1 MVGYIF
7 ISFPTCLKCCIY
19 KVIDVRFPQPSAVLK
34 DTISSPLFFVVIVF
48 SNTAIHASLGFWRTN
63 LRKIVSDISCN
74 ICSDYENQKVFNDRN
89 WEPSILRSK
98 GGRNEMK
105 MHMRI
110 LPYMPRKCLSQTLEC
125 FDCFSSKFASCF
137 KVVLRYLA
145 IPFFA
150 HGILFKGYSWVIL
163 LLSFANLF
171 HCDWWTFE
179 IFPAIFP
186 KGYITWMF
194 LVFLRCWNVNSSL

>member
-89 WEPSILRSK
+89 
-98 GGRNEMK
+98 
-105 MHMRI
+105 
-110 LPYMPRKCLSQTLEC
+110 
-125 FDCFSSKFASCF
+125 
-137 KVVLRYLA
+137 
-145 IPFFA
+145 
-150 HGILFKGYSWVIL
+150 
-163 LLSFANLF
+163 
-171 HCDWWTFE
+171 
-179 IFPAIFP
+179 
-186 KGYITWMF
+186 
-194 LVFLRCWNVNSSL
+194 